1 MASPVLS
8 QQPLRICLSLPLANT
23 EGETQAVIKVAFFQ
37 LVLIRLPFI
46 RSEVTTN
53 VEHPFGRYGDGI
65 VGNLTV
71 RSEKKRSTISL
82 KMASSAPSAPC
93 PLCYKTSLLEYGILS
108 WMAILSSTGT
118 MGSCCPPT
126 QRSMPSLLR
135 TASRSCTASFP

>member
-65 VGNLTV
+65 VGSLYTFFPPACKARV
-71 RSEKKRSTISL
+71 YDLFTLSEVSKLPGRS
-82 KMASSAPSAPC
+82 P
-93 PLCYKTSLLEYGILS
+93 G
-108 WMAILSSTGT
+108 
-118 MGSCCPPT
+118 
-126 QRSMPSLLR
+126 
-135 TASRSCTASFP
+135 